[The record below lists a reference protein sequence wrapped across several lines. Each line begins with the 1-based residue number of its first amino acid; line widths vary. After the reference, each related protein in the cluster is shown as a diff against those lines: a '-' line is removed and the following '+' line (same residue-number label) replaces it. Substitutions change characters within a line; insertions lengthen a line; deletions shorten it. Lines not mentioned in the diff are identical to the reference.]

1 MECLT
6 RAQQSGD
13 TDYSHMLSVTHVS
26 VGENGGGGGG
36 GDGGKKRRT
45 SCKRNSD
52 YSIESTSVIDSER
65 RRSSIMDTD
74 TTAMDEYDSSSPNLR
89 VSRTLSDGVASFVGN
104 KRRDT
109 SSQRI
114 SWTAGAPA
122 VPMSNQQL
130 NQSWTAGNNHVAATA
145 SSSRPSFQLN
155 QSWTAGSNPLN
166 SNPVPN
172 TAASASSMPSFQLN
186 HAWTAGSNPL
196 STSPIQLNQSW
207 KATGFTPNNA
217 SQLSRI
223 QFDQQLNQMM
233 NRQLSNAVTST
244 NSTGD
249 NYNGWKNMVLQSSR
263 HSGGSSSGGDHQ
275 QQQAWGNGINTSQVA
290 FAPQSS
296 TNGNS
301 YTGAYAQSHEQQQW
315 SQFHQQQWSQFHQ
328 QQQQQQHQQG
338 QLNGVQQDQQ
348 PQPQS
353 HDVIHG
359 QQEDQIEGGGGL
371 TQEDIDLRMFFE
383 RFAEQFGEAD
393 DDK

>member
-26 VGENGGGGGG
+26 VGENGGGGGGG

-74 TTAMDEYDSSSPNLR
+74 TTATDEYDSSSPNLR

-109 SSQRI
+109 SSQRM

-145 SSSRPSFQLN
+145 SSS
-155 QSWTAGSNPLN
+155 
-166 SNPVPN
+166 
-172 TAASASSMPSFQLN
+172 MPSFQLN

-196 STSPIQLNQSW
+196 STSPIQLNLSW
-207 KATGFTPNNA
+207 NATGFTPNNA

-249 NYNGWKNMVLQSSR
+249 NYNGWKNMVLQSIR

-290 FAPQSS
+290 FVPQSS

-315 SQFHQQQWSQFHQ
+315 SQFHQQQQ